1 MFVWIYDK
9 QHVRK
14 PCLIRIKQI
23 VYAND
28 DHATSYSPNI
38 AKTAI
43 HIEQKDFL
51 WWTPNWYAISHQSI
65 NLFPHLGHVHFC
77 YQHILSANK
86 LLSSSS
92 TGKNDFRLT
101 LKRIRTNKT
110 RRTNKQESMNLIGL
124 YISVSRCPVYKD
136 DLQNLNNLRKVLTS
150 REALDIAFSFTALAT
165 KVILQI
171 KRTSL

>member
-1 MFVWIYDK
+1 MVNPK
-9 QHVRK
+9 
-14 PCLIRIKQI
+14 LIRNK
-23 VYAND
+23 
-28 DHATSYSPNI
+28 P
-38 AKTAI
+38 
-43 HIEQKDFL
+43 
-51 WWTPNWYAISHQSI
+51 SI
-65 NLFPHLGHVHFC
+65 NQLVSTFRSRAFLLSTN
-77 YQHILSANK
+77 ILSANK

-124 YISVSRCPVYKD
+124 YISVSRSPVYKD

>member
-1 MFVWIYDK
+1 MVNPK
-9 QHVRK
+9 
-14 PCLIRIKQI
+14 LIRNK
-23 VYAND
+23 
-28 DHATSYSPNI
+28 P
-38 AKTAI
+38 
-43 HIEQKDFL
+43 
-51 WWTPNWYAISHQSI
+51 SI
-65 NLFPHLGHVHFC
+65 NQLVSTFRSRAFLLSTN
-77 YQHILSANK
+77 ILSANK

-124 YISVSRCPVYKD
+124 YISVSRSPVYKD
-136 DLQNLNNLRKVLTS
+136 DLQNLNNLRKMLTS

>member
-1 MFVWIYDK
+1 MVNPK
-9 QHVRK
+9 
-14 PCLIRIKQI
+14 LIRNK
-23 VYAND
+23 
-28 DHATSYSPNI
+28 P
-38 AKTAI
+38 
-43 HIEQKDFL
+43 
-51 WWTPNWYAISHQSI
+51 SI
-65 NLFPHLGHVHFC
+65 NQLVSTFKSRAFFVIN
-77 YQHILSANK
+77 ILSANK

-136 DLQNLNNLRKVLTS
+136 DLQNLNNLQKVLTS

>member
-1 MFVWIYDK
+1 MVNPK
-9 QHVRK
+9 
-14 PCLIRIKQI
+14 LIRNK
-23 VYAND
+23 
-28 DHATSYSPNI
+28 P
-38 AKTAI
+38 
-43 HIEQKDFL
+43 
-51 WWTPNWYAISHQSI
+51 SI
-65 NLFPHLGHVHFC
+65 NQLVSTFKSRAF
-77 YQHILSANK
+77 
-86 LLSSSS
+86 LLS
-92 TGKNDFRLT
+92 THCLLTNCCLQVQPEKNDFRLT

>member
-1 MFVWIYDK
+1 MVNPK
-9 QHVRK
+9 
-14 PCLIRIKQI
+14 LIRNK
-23 VYAND
+23 
-28 DHATSYSPNI
+28 P
-38 AKTAI
+38 
-43 HIEQKDFL
+43 
-51 WWTPNWYAISHQSI
+51 SI
-65 NLFPHLGHVHFC
+65 NQLVSTFRSRAFFVIN
-77 YQHILSANK
+77 ILSANK

-110 RRTNKQESMNLIGL
+110 RRTNKQESTNLIGL
-124 YISVSRCPVYKD
+124 YIGVSRSPVYKD

>member
-1 MFVWIYDK
+1 MVNPK
-9 QHVRK
+9 
-14 PCLIRIKQI
+14 LIRNK
-23 VYAND
+23 
-28 DHATSYSPNI
+28 P
-38 AKTAI
+38 
-43 HIEQKDFL
+43 
-51 WWTPNWYAISHQSI
+51 SI
-65 NLFPHLGHVHFC
+65 NQLVSTFRSRAFFVIN
-77 YQHILSANK
+77 ILSANK

>member
-1 MFVWIYDK
+1 MVNPK
-9 QHVRK
+9 
-14 PCLIRIKQI
+14 LIRNK
-23 VYAND
+23 
-28 DHATSYSPNI
+28 P
-38 AKTAI
+38 
-43 HIEQKDFL
+43 
-51 WWTPNWYAISHQSI
+51 SI
-65 NLFPHLGHVHFC
+65 NQLVSTFRSRAFFVIN
-77 YQHILSANK
+77 ILSANK

-110 RRTNKQESMNLIGL
+110 RRTNKQESMNSIGL
-124 YISVSRCPVYKD
+124 YIGVSRSPVYKD

>member
-1 MFVWIYDK
+1 MVNPK
-9 QHVRK
+9 
-14 PCLIRIKQI
+14 LIRNK
-23 VYAND
+23 
-28 DHATSYSPNI
+28 P
-38 AKTAI
+38 
-43 HIEQKDFL
+43 
-51 WWTPNWYAISHQSI
+51 SI
-65 NLFPHLGHVHFC
+65 NQLVSTFRSRAFFVIN
-77 YQHILSANK
+77 ILSANK

-124 YISVSRCPVYKD
+124 YISVSRSPVYKD
-136 DLQNLNNLRKVLTS
+136 DLQNLNNSRKVLTS

>member
-1 MFVWIYDK
+1 MVNPK
-9 QHVRK
+9 
-14 PCLIRIKQI
+14 LIRNK
-23 VYAND
+23 
-28 DHATSYSPNI
+28 P
-38 AKTAI
+38 
-43 HIEQKDFL
+43 
-51 WWTPNWYAISHQSI
+51 SI
-65 NLFPHLGHVHFC
+65 NQLVSTFKSRAFFVIN
-77 YQHILSANK
+77 ILSANK

>member
-1 MFVWIYDK
+1 MVNPK
-9 QHVRK
+9 
-14 PCLIRIKQI
+14 LIRNK
-23 VYAND
+23 
-28 DHATSYSPNI
+28 P
-38 AKTAI
+38 
-43 HIEQKDFL
+43 
-51 WWTPNWYAISHQSI
+51 SI
-65 NLFPHLGHVHFC
+65 NQLVSTFRSRAFFVIN
-77 YQHILSANK
+77 ILSANK

-124 YISVSRCPVYKD
+124 YISVSRSPVYKD

-165 KVILQI
+165 GVILQI

>member
-1 MFVWIYDK
+1 MVNPK
-9 QHVRK
+9 
-14 PCLIRIKQI
+14 LIRNK
-23 VYAND
+23 
-28 DHATSYSPNI
+28 P
-38 AKTAI
+38 
-43 HIEQKDFL
+43 
-51 WWTPNWYAISHQSI
+51 SI
-65 NLFPHLGHVHFC
+65 NQLVSTFRSRAFLLSTNIP
-77 YQHILSANK
+77 SANK

>member
-1 MFVWIYDK
+1 MVNPK
-9 QHVRK
+9 
-14 PCLIRIKQI
+14 LIRNK
-23 VYAND
+23 
-28 DHATSYSPNI
+28 P
-38 AKTAI
+38 
-43 HIEQKDFL
+43 
-51 WWTPNWYAISHQSI
+51 SI
-65 NLFPHLGHVHFC
+65 NQLVSTFRSRAFFVIN
-77 YQHILSANK
+77 ILSANK

-124 YISVSRCPVYKD
+124 YISVSRSPVYKD

>member
-1 MFVWIYDK
+1 MVNPK
-9 QHVRK
+9 
-14 PCLIRIKQI
+14 LIRNK
-23 VYAND
+23 
-28 DHATSYSPNI
+28 P
-38 AKTAI
+38 
-43 HIEQKDFL
+43 
-51 WWTPNWYAISHQSI
+51 SI
-65 NLFPHLGHVHFC
+65 NQLVSTFRSRAFFVIN
-77 YQHILSANK
+77 ILSANK

-165 KVILQI
+165 RVILQI

>member
-1 MFVWIYDK
+1 MVNPK
-9 QHVRK
+9 
-14 PCLIRIKQI
+14 LIRNK
-23 VYAND
+23 
-28 DHATSYSPNI
+28 P
-38 AKTAI
+38 
-43 HIEQKDFL
+43 
-51 WWTPNWYAISHQSI
+51 SI
-65 NLFPHLGHVHFC
+65 NQLVSTFRSRAFLLSTN
-77 YQHILSANK
+77 ILSANK

-124 YISVSRCPVYKD
+124 YISVSRSPVYKD
-136 DLQNLNNLRKVLTS
+136 DLQNLNNLRKMLTS
-150 REALDIAFSFTALAT
+150 REALDTAFSFTALAT

>member
-1 MFVWIYDK
+1 MVNPK
-9 QHVRK
+9 
-14 PCLIRIKQI
+14 LIRNK
-23 VYAND
+23 
-28 DHATSYSPNI
+28 P
-38 AKTAI
+38 
-43 HIEQKDFL
+43 
-51 WWTPNWYAISHQSI
+51 SI
-65 NLFPHLGHVHFC
+65 NQLVSTFKSRAFLLST
-77 YQHILSANK
+77 YILSANK

-110 RRTNKQESMNLIGL
+110 RRTSKQESMNLIGL
-124 YISVSRCPVYKD
+124 YISVSRSPVYKD
-136 DLQNLNNLRKVLTS
+136 DLQNLNNLRKMLTS

>member
-1 MFVWIYDK
+1 MVNPK
-9 QHVRK
+9 
-14 PCLIRIKQI
+14 LIRNK
-23 VYAND
+23 
-28 DHATSYSPNI
+28 P
-38 AKTAI
+38 
-43 HIEQKDFL
+43 
-51 WWTPNWYAISHQSI
+51 SI
-65 NLFPHLGHVHFC
+65 NQLVSTFKSRAFLLSPVIN
-77 YQHILSANK
+77 ILSANK

-110 RRTNKQESMNLIGL
+110 RRTHKQESMNLIGL
-124 YISVSRCPVYKD
+124 HISVSRSPVYKD

>member
-1 MFVWIYDK
+1 MVNPK
-9 QHVRK
+9 
-14 PCLIRIKQI
+14 LIRNK
-23 VYAND
+23 
-28 DHATSYSPNI
+28 P
-38 AKTAI
+38 
-43 HIEQKDFL
+43 
-51 WWTPNWYAISHQSI
+51 SI
-65 NLFPHLGHVHFC
+65 NQLVSTFRSRAFLLSTN
-77 YQHILSANK
+77 ILSANK

-124 YISVSRCPVYKD
+124 YISVSRSPVYKD
-136 DLQNLNNLRKVLTS
+136 DLQNLNNLRKMLTS

-171 KRTSL
+171 KPTSL

>member
-1 MFVWIYDK
+1 MVNPK
-9 QHVRK
+9 
-14 PCLIRIKQI
+14 LIRNK
-23 VYAND
+23 
-28 DHATSYSPNI
+28 P
-38 AKTAI
+38 
-43 HIEQKDFL
+43 
-51 WWTPNWYAISHQSI
+51 SI
-65 NLFPHLGHVHFC
+65 NQLVSTFKSRAFLLSTN
-77 YQHILSANK
+77 ILSANK

-124 YISVSRCPVYKD
+124 YISVSRSPVYKD

>member
-1 MFVWIYDK
+1 MVNPK
-9 QHVRK
+9 
-14 PCLIRIKQI
+14 LIRNK
-23 VYAND
+23 
-28 DHATSYSPNI
+28 P
-38 AKTAI
+38 
-43 HIEQKDFL
+43 
-51 WWTPNWYAISHQSI
+51 SI
-65 NLFPHLGHVHFC
+65 NQLVSTFRSRAFFVIN
-77 YQHILSANK
+77 ILSANK

-101 LKRIRTNKT
+101 LKRICTNKT

-165 KVILQI
+165 RVILQI

>member
-1 MFVWIYDK
+1 MVNPK
-9 QHVRK
+9 
-14 PCLIRIKQI
+14 LIRNK
-23 VYAND
+23 
-28 DHATSYSPNI
+28 P
-38 AKTAI
+38 
-43 HIEQKDFL
+43 
-51 WWTPNWYAISHQSI
+51 SI
-65 NLFPHLGHVHFC
+65 NQLVSTFRSRAFLLSTN
-77 YQHILSANK
+77 ILSANK

-124 YISVSRCPVYKD
+124 YISVSRSPVYKD
-136 DLQNLNNLRKVLTS
+136 DLQNLNNSRKVLTS

>member
-1 MFVWIYDK
+1 MVNPK
-9 QHVRK
+9 
-14 PCLIRIKQI
+14 LIRNK
-23 VYAND
+23 
-28 DHATSYSPNI
+28 P
-38 AKTAI
+38 
-43 HIEQKDFL
+43 
-51 WWTPNWYAISHQSI
+51 SI
-65 NLFPHLGHVHFC
+65 NQLVSTFRSRAFFVIN
-77 YQHILSANK
+77 ILSANK

-124 YISVSRCPVYKD
+124 YISVSRFPVYKD

-165 KVILQI
+165 RVILQI

>member
-1 MFVWIYDK
+1 MVNPK
-9 QHVRK
+9 
-14 PCLIRIKQI
+14 LIRNK
-23 VYAND
+23 
-28 DHATSYSPNI
+28 P
-38 AKTAI
+38 
-43 HIEQKDFL
+43 
-51 WWTPNWYAISHQSI
+51 SI
-65 NLFPHLGHVHFC
+65 NQLVSTFRSRAFLSSTN
-77 YQHILSANK
+77 ILSANK

-124 YISVSRCPVYKD
+124 YISVSRSPVYKD
-136 DLQNLNNLRKVLTS
+136 DLQNLNNSRKVLTS

>member
-1 MFVWIYDK
+1 MVNPK
-9 QHVRK
+9 
-14 PCLIRIKQI
+14 LIRNK
-23 VYAND
+23 
-28 DHATSYSPNI
+28 P
-38 AKTAI
+38 
-43 HIEQKDFL
+43 
-51 WWTPNWYAISHQSI
+51 SI
-65 NLFPHLGHVHFC
+65 NQLVSTFRSRAFFVIN
-77 YQHILSANK
+77 ILSANK

-165 KVILQI
+165 GVILQI